1 MRVGCDA
8 MQCNDRDEESHD
20 RDEEKSRQDA
30 GGTRGTTRE

>member
-8 MQCNDRDEESHD
+8 MQCND